1 MFAQLLNTTVAS
13 MAISVNT
20 VLTSCYHAVFGENSG
35 HTDQDELMLVTAP
48 LSAASEVQGL
58 YEKGI
63 IDAET
68 AIPAALHSLGCSANE
83 ITEALKRMRSQKDS
97 NSLVESNTFESDKD
111 LKKAQTEHT
120 RAQTLLVKA
129 QTKRTNVDVEMTNTQ
144 AYDKNDILK
153 EKDDESSLQGK
164 KKKNKDEE

>member
-20 VLTSCYHAVFGENSG
+20 VLTSCYHVVFGENCG
-35 HTDQDELMLVTAP
+35 RTDQDELMLVTAP

-58 YEKGI
+58 FEKGI
-63 IDAET
+63 IEAET
-68 AIPAALHSLGCSANE
+68 SSPAALHSLGCSANE

-97 NSLVESNTFESDKD
+97 NSLVESNTFNSDKD

-129 QTKRTNVDVEMTNTQ
+129 QTKKTSVDVEMTNRQ
-144 AYDKNDILK
+144 PYDKNDVVK
-153 EKDDESSLQGK
+153 ETDDESSLQR
-164 KKKNKDEE
+164 NDNNDQQ